1 MASAPQPSGPEPRDP
16 LASPLNSRVDDE
28 FARAFND
35 LLVAT
40 FNSIE
45 EYEEQALCSFEG
57 LSITTAEAHVI
68 DAVGRGCYHHPEG
81 CTVTLVATT
90 LGIRVPSATAA
101 VNRLVAK
108 GFLEKARSGTD
119 ARAVHVKLTQSGRR
133 AYRLHAL
140 FHRRMVDA
148 VAGDMTAEERAT
160 LARGVQKLKQYFVDA
175 AAAGQASNWGISRDT
190 PAAGA

>member
-1 MASAPQPSGPEPRDP
+1 MSASPEQPQAANDP
-16 LASPLNSRVDDE
+16 LAAPLDSRDADA

-35 LLVAT
+35 LLVST

-57 LSITTAEAHVI
+57 LSISTAEAHVI
-68 DAVGRGCYHHPEG
+68 DAVGRGCYHNPAG
-81 CTVTLVATT
+81 CTVTRVATT
-90 LGIRVPSATAA
+90 LGIRVPSATTA

-108 GFLEKARSGTD
+108 GFLAKERSGSD

-148 VAGDMTAEERAT
+148 VAGDMTAAERAT
-160 LARGVQKLKQYFVDA
+160 LARGVQKLQQYFIDA
-175 AAAGQASNWGISRDT
+175 AAAGHETNWDAHRSTSAS
-190 PAAGA
+190 A